1 MTEAV
6 EAYEVDPVLDHVLA
20 PFEGWADTGYAEGVV
35 NFLPSLGRE
44 PLPLSPSSVATVF
57 QGALSGLDP
66 EKATDADRE
75 EAARRFGFIV
85 QLLGE
90 LMTREN
96 IIRDRY
102 YDGRNRGMMHRTVAM
117 LAGMA
122 LITSAAVTL
131 PTWGLI
137 AVGGLLACAGAV
149 AYQRFRARADS
160 VQSTC
165 LFEERAARIFAAL
178 PWIEDPERIS
188 TRPPLEGEC

>member
-1 MTEAV
+1 MT

-35 NFLPSLGRE
+35 AFLPSLGRE
-44 PLPLSPSSVATVF
+44 PLLLSPSSVAAVF
-57 QGALSGLDP
+57 QSAMAGLDP
-66 EKATDADRE
+66 EKATDADKS
-75 EAARRFGFIV
+75 EAARRFGFIER
-85 QLLGE
+85 LLSE

-96 IIRDRY
+96 VIRDRY
-102 YDGRNRGMMHRTVAM
+102 YAGRNRGMVHRTVVM

-149 AYQRFRARADS
+149 AYQRFRTKADS
-160 VQSTC
+160 VRSTY
-165 LFEERAARIFAAL
+165 LFEERAAWIIAAL
-178 PWIEDPERIS
+178 PWMEDPERIS
-188 TRPPLEGEC
+188 PRPPLEGKY